1 MSKNKKKNS
10 EGSEEVEN
18 QVTVEVNSEK
28 NKSLNEADS
37 AGKPAVD
44 SAAGDQQTGS
54 ESKKKFSKGAL
65 LIITVILLSLIWNLL
80 ADRYTP
86 YTNQARVQGFVVGV
100 APKVSGIVTKVY
112 AENDQRVV
120 KGQPL
125 FEIDRANY
133 EIALA
138 KAESDLQK
146 AESQLGAGTAGVES
160 ATAHLRA
167 AKANELKAE
176 QDANRQERLYQ
187 QDSGSISVRRLEIAR
202 ANLEYSRAMVTGA
215 EAEVQR
221 AIGQRGGDETDNSL
235 VKAAV
240 SALEKA
246 QLDLE
251 NTVVRASSEGMITDL
266 RTDVGQFAGA
276 GSPVMT
282 LIAIQDVWIIADFKE
297 NNLGHLAEGDPVEIL
312 LDALPGE
319 IIPGKVHSIG
329 LGVSATK
336 PPPAGNLP
344 TIQNNRDWLRQ
355 TQRFPVVIHFEAN
368 QIEKIYPSLRIG
380 GQVDVIA
387 FTDDH
392 SILKLLG
399 ESYIRFMSWISYA
412 Y

>member
-18 QVTVEVNSEK
+18 QVTAEVNSEK
-28 NKSLNEADS
+28 NKSLSEADS

-133 EIALA
+133 ELALA
-138 KAESDLQK
+138 KAESDLHK

-187 QDSGSISVRRLEIAR
+187 QDSGSISVRRAAAFHIRSVLAQGR
-202 ANLEYSRAMVTGA
+202 LRS
-215 EAEVQR
+215 VQ
-221 AIGQRGGDETDNSL
+221 
-235 VKAAV
+235 
-240 SALEKA
+240 
-246 QLDLE
+246 
-251 NTVVRASSEGMITDL
+251 
-266 RTDVGQFAGA
+266 
-276 GSPVMT
+276 
-282 LIAIQDVWIIADFKE
+282 
-297 NNLGHLAEGDPVEIL
+297 
-312 LDALPGE
+312 
-319 IIPGKVHSIG
+319 
-329 LGVSATK
+329 
-336 PPPAGNLP
+336 
-344 TIQNNRDWLRQ
+344 
-355 TQRFPVVIHFEAN
+355 
-368 QIEKIYPSLRIG
+368 
-380 GQVDVIA
+380 
-387 FTDDH
+387 
-392 SILKLLG
+392 
-399 ESYIRFMSWISYA
+399 
-412 Y
+412 